1 MALSRFQ
8 VVGNLTRDAVVNQS
22 GEKKV
27 INFSIGV
34 NEKYKDA
41 SGVEVN
47 KADFHDCSY
56 WSESVAIAPYLKKGG
71 QVYVEGKP
79 YAKKFV
85 NDDGKEFLSV
95 GIRVTNIQLLGVAD
109 KPSN

>member
-1 MALSRFQ
+1 MALSRFS
-8 VVGNLTRDAVVNQS
+8 VIGNLTRDCVISETNS
-22 GEKKV
+22 KKV
-27 INFSIGV
+27 LNFSVAV

-41 SGVEVN
+41 QGVEVN
-47 KADFHDCSY
+47 KVDYHDCSY
-56 WSESVAIAPYLKKGG
+56 WSESVAIAPYLKKGQ

-95 GIRVTNIQLLGVAD
+95 GIRVNNIQLLGVAD

>member
-8 VVGNLTRDAVVNQS
+8 VIGNLTRDCVIADTN
-22 GEKKV
+22 GKKCV
-27 INFSIGV
+27 NFSIAV

-41 SGVEVN
+41 QGVEVSRV
-47 KADFHDCSY
+47 DYHDCSY
-56 WSESVAIAPYLKKGG
+56 WNDNVAIAPYLKKGM

-95 GIRVTNIQLLGVAD
+95 GIKVNNIQLVGGVD
-109 KPSN
+109 KPTN